1 MITLQDILNQHDKYG
16 TEPWRSDDWNS
27 MSDKLKNVL
36 SCAMLPRDSVL
47 VRDKRDNT
55 DALIFANQ
63 NNISVVDILTSAS
76 SASLADKHFDWWAFP
91 LHSDVDHHPDGSATM
106 GHAFELTVDEF
117 YTLWNLKL
125 KLNGVNGVNGDPIES
140 YWRIIHRT
148 MGIVLESTPNSTR
161 QKKMDLCCVQL
172 INAANRA
179 NDSSDIPKAC
189 EARDA
194 IEAFVKIR
202 VQLKKLQT

>member
-1 MITLQDILNQHDKYG
+1 MTTLQDILNIHDGYG
-16 TEPWRSDDWNS
+16 AKPWHSDDWNTDS
-27 MSDKLKNVL
+27 MTLNLKNVL

-47 VRDKRDNT
+47 VRDKT
-55 DALIFANQ
+55 GALIFANT
-63 NNISVVDILTSAS
+63 NNISVVDILN
-76 SASLADKHFDWWAFP
+76 SASLAGKHFDWWAFP
-91 LHSDVDHHPDGSATM
+91 LHSDVGHPDGSDTM
-106 GHAFELTVDEF
+106 GHAFELKVDEF
-117 YTLWNLKL
+117 DKLWNLKL

-148 MGIVLESTPNSTR
+148 MGIVLGSTPNSTR